1 MRYAREVI
9 DLMGAYPGRDFRMIE
24 ILHYVTNGKTLSV
37 REKRAMRK
45 GVLRV
50 VQQLSESGT
59 VLVRPP
65 SHARGGYA
73 VYRWKSET

>member
-1 MRYAREVI
+1 MLYAREVI
-9 DLMGAYPGRDFRMIE
+9 ELMGAYPGRDFRMIE
-24 ILHYVTNGKTLSV
+24 VLRYVTNGKELDT
-37 REKRAMRK
+37 KQKTAMRK

-50 VQQLSESGT
+50 MESLAESGC

-65 SHARGGYA
+65 SHQRGGFA